1 MRLSTRLTLAMIV
14 LVLLTATAVG
24 LLIDRSIEQRALPR
38 ALDRIDMHATL
49 LAASLDAS
57 VHGARADVSTQGQG
71 VAGLVGA
78 IVAGG
83 VNPVDGTPVEQWRNR
98 LASRFVADLTAKPS
112 YAQFRL

>member
-38 ALDRIDMHATL
+38 ALDRSDAHATL
-49 LAASLDAS
+49 RAAALDAA
-57 VHGARADVSTQGQG
+57 VRGARADVTTQGQA
-71 VAGLVGA
+71 VSGLVSA
-78 IVAGG
+78 IMGGG
-83 VNPVDGTPVEQWRNR
+83 VHPVDGTPVELWRNR
-98 LASRFVADLTAKPS
+98 LAARFVADLNAKPS